1 MNLAETW
8 GHLEGD
14 INAVGGSGRVQRR
27 ILPGGHRNV
36 FLALEA
42 PTGNRMMVLRVSSNS
57 LSGAHIPSDSRGLML
72 RLSHRGDGAAE
83 TDVELVLTD
92 AQHRDIF
99 DLLVR
104 DLVEAAE
111 QPEDE
116 SIGVARLLARL
127 SDWQQ
132 LLRRLSSRG
141 MSAEARLGLWGELWV
156 MREVLAPAMGID
168 EAISA
173 WRGPMGADQDF
184 QMGAVCLEVKT
195 SAAHGLDR
203 IPIASERQLEVP
215 EDVALVLVGL
225 SVDARMGYGETLDDM
240 VRLIRSAAAADGC
253 LSALD
258 DRLEGS
264 GYGSEDAHPHGDM
277 GYSVRSLAP
286 FLVEAGFPRLVS
298 ADLPVGVADVRYRV
312 SLASCRPHMMSER
325 DLTQLLGDIP

>member
-14 INAVGGSGRVQRR
+14 INAAGGSGRVQRR
-27 ILPGGHRNV
+27 ILPSGRRNV

-42 PTGNRMMVLRVSSNS
+42 PTGNRMMILRVSSGS
-57 LSGAHIPSDSRGLML
+57 LAGVSMPSDSRGLMM
-72 RLSHRGDGAAE
+72 RMSHRGDGAAE

-116 SIGVARLLARL
+116 TVGVARLLARL

-132 LLRRLSSRG
+132 LLRRLSPRG
-141 MSAEARLGLWGELWV
+141 MSAEAQLGLWGELWV
-156 MREVLAPAMGID
+156 MREVLAPAMGIAGALD
-168 EAISA
+168 A
-173 WRGPMGADQDF
+173 WRGPLGADQDF
-184 QMGAVCLEVKT
+184 QMGAVCMEVKT

-225 SVDARMGYGETLDDM
+225 SVDARLGHGETLEDM
-240 VRLIRSAAAADGC
+240 VRAVRSSAAEVGC
-253 LSALD
+253 LSMLD
-258 DRLEGS
+258 DRLDSS
-264 GYGSEDAHPHGDM
+264 GYGSEDAHPHADM

-286 FLVEAGFPRLVS
+286 FLVGTGFPRLVS

-312 SLASCRPHMMSER
+312 SLASCRPHMMDER
-325 DLTQLLGDIP
+325 DLMQLLGDIP